1 MKVVWTPQAYQDRS
15 EIWDFIAAESPAA
28 AERMDRIFSEAAAS
42 LAAFPNR
49 GRRASVAGTRELIPH
64 DSYRLIYEVVDDAVW
79 VLAIVHTA
87 RRWPPPHI

>member
-1 MKVVWTPQAYQDRS
+1 VKVVWTPQACRDRG
-15 EIWDFIAAESPAA
+15 A
-28 AERMDRIFSEAAAS
+28 AERVDRIFSEAAAS
-42 LAAFPNR
+42 LTTFPNR

-87 RRWPPPHI
+87 RRWPPPQV